1 MFQRILPGQGSF
13 CLGQFDDSK
22 KRVFGVEFFSFFRFM
37 VSVSFFQ
44 GDAGSNLCFFGEVGL
59 ILWGGGGKG
68 FIFEDHAFG
77 LLTVS
82 QTVLVFHL
90 VARFFE
96 QRIHVQD
103 AWQKRASIDPS

>member
-1 MFQRILPGQGSF
+1 MIQRNGFS
-13 CLGQFDDSK
+13 
-22 KRVFGVEFFSFFRFM
+22 VWNFFFFRFM